1 MTDYIFD
8 VDNTVVRDK
17 DIYMKFYGRWY
28 CIDMD
33 VSDFKILDNGKKIMY
48 KDCERWTKSLVWDEE
63 LDEIRVR
70 TYTNRRFQN
79 EYLLT
84 VETVRDISSYLSG
97 MFRRI
102 KDNIERLDR
111 LEDAKWEPLNSI
123 E

>member
-8 VDNTVVRDK
+8 VNNTVVRDN
-17 DIYMKFYGRWY
+17 DVYMKFYGRWY

-48 KDCERWTKSLVWDEE
+48 EDCEHWTKSLVWDK
-63 LDEIRVR
+63 DIYEIRVR

-97 MFRRI
+97 AFRDI
-102 KDNIERLDR
+102 KGNIERLDS
-111 LEDAKWEPLNSI
+111 LEDAK
-123 E
+123 